1 MHRQSGFSLTELL
14 IVVSIIG
21 ILAAIAIPA
30 YIGAQG
36 RALTK
41 AAREETSTLAAAMEG
56 FYQEH
61 NRYGN
66 DGTIEGR
73 EALSLAYPAYRPTN
87 ADLFNMS
94 LTIRN
99 NGQNYLITATPPAGG
114 RQFPNKVVSLTL
126 NERNEFEWIY

>member
-1 MHRQSGFSLTELL
+1 MKQRGFTLTELL
-14 IVVSIIG
+14 VVVAIIG

-36 RALTK
+36 RAFMRS
-41 AAREETSTLAAAMEG
+41 AREEAATLSSAMEV

-73 EALSLAYPAYRPTN
+73 ENLNAQYPSYRPSSDNMFIMSATVTN
-87 ADLFNMS
+87 A
-94 LTIRN
+94 
-99 NGQNYLITATPPAGG
+99 GQNFTITVTPPSTG
-114 RQFPNKVVSLTL
+114 RQFPNEITALTL
-126 NERNEFEWIY
+126 NDLNESEWIK